1 MLFKPE
7 KSKCL
12 VVRKGKVIY
21 RFKLTIRK
29 EEIPSL
35 VNNPVKCLGKWFDST
50 LKDIKCQERLKQHVE
65 EGLRRKSAQPTSTGV
80 LYDSKNWEM
89 LGDLGKKTKV
99 PEEVT
104 HTSLRPDIVM
114 LAKSPK
120 LKVMVELTVPWE
132 ERVEESYVI

>member
-1 MLFKPE
+1 MDGMTITTETHIQARWIIQALNKTVSLARMLFKPE

-21 RFKLTIRK
+21 RFKLTIQK
-29 EEIPSL
+29 EEIPSF

-65 EGLRRKSAQPTSTGV
+65 EGLRRKSAESTSTGV

-89 LGDLGKKTKV
+89 FGDLGKKPKV

-104 HTSLRPDIVM
+104 HTSPGQ
-114 LAKSPK
+114 
-120 LKVMVELTVPWE
+120 T
-132 ERVEESYVI
+132 